1 MVKPGYPG
9 CSCDFSEGWESEW
22 DGVGWGGGVGCW
34 FPIHALVSKSPPAGF
49 RFEPRVSDSVF
60 LWFPIRFP
68 LVSDS
73 VSIGF
78 RFGFLVSDSGFSGF
92 RLGVSDS
99 VLNPL
104 CGTLCGWV
112 WQVFKHQASSIKLLG
127 YEAMRL

>member
-9 CSCDFSEGWESEW
+9 CSCDFSEGWESGW

-34 FPIHALVSKSPPAGF
+34 FPIHALVSRSPPAGF

-73 VSIGF
+73 VSTGF
-78 RFGFLVSDSGFSGF
+78 RFAAWFPIRFFLVSDSGFLIRSSTSAAAA
-92 RLGVSDS
+92 LS
-99 VLNPL
+99 VLSAGHVGLIGPNFVPSAF
-104 CGTLCGWV
+104 G
-112 WQVFKHQASSIKLLG
+112 
-127 YEAMRL
+127 